1 MSGAILALS
10 FPRYGQPALAF
21 IALVPLLVALR
32 GWGGASDGTPGVSTS
47 RGLQL
52 GLITGFV
59 HFAGTV
65 YWTGATV
72 HMFGG
77 LAMPVAVVVAGLLV
91 LYMALYIGATGAVT
105 ALLIR
110 RWGGRG
116 LLVAPAV
123 WVAFEYARGHVL
135 GGFPWIPLG
144 NATVT
149 ILPVVQLASLVGV
162 YGLSLFVALVNACF
176 ALMLTGE
183 RRVRVA
189 AAAAAVVLLASASAW
204 GGARLSAA
212 QLLSEGQPIRV
223 GVVQANIPQEEKW
236 DASKAN
242 VILQRYL
249 SLTRQLGSRGVE
261 FVMWPESSTP
271 FIFDEDP
278 AGGSAVRRVAQEIGA
293 PLLFGTD
300 EIERERG
307 NHYFNSAYLLDDG
320 GATAAVYRKIH
331 LVPFG
336 EYVPFQQALFFVAP
350 LVEAVSSF
358 SRGTRVTMLPVAGH
372 MVSTAICYEVVYP
385 HLIREGVLEGA
396 ELLTTIT
403 NDAWYGRTSAPYQHF
418 ELASMRAVEQ
428 GRYLARAA
436 NTGISGFV
444 DPYGR
449 VLGRTN
455 LFETATLVGE
465 VRFLQGRT
473 LYARIGDLV
482 AQLSVA
488 LTLLS
493 VGAALWRHRST
504 RVRLPRRVS
513 NNGR

>member
-1 MSGAILALS
+1 MLGS
-10 FPRYGQPALAF
+10 
-21 IALVPLLVALR
+21 R
-32 GWGGASDGTPGVSTS
+32 GTTQSARGVSIS

-52 GLITGFV
+52 GLIAGVV

-72 HMFGG
+72 HTFGG

-91 LYMALYIGATGAVT
+91 LYMALFVGATGASA

-110 RWGGRG
+110 HFGASG
-116 LLVAPAV
+116 LLLAPAA
-123 WVAFEYARGHVL
+123 WVTFEYARGHL
-135 GGFPWIPLG
+135 FGGFPWIPLG
-144 NATVT
+144 NSTVT
-149 ILPVVQLASLVGV
+149 ILPLAQLASLVGV

-183 RRVRVA
+183 LRVRAVA
-189 AAAAAVVLLASASAW
+189 AVTAIALLAGSSAWGSARLASAE
-204 GGARLSAA
+204 
-212 QLLSEGQPIRV
+212 LLTEGKAVRV

-236 DASKAN
+236 DPAKADT
-242 VILQRYL
+242 ILQRYV
-249 SLTRQLGSRGVE
+249 SLTRQLGRQGVDL
-261 FVMWPESSTP
+261 VMWPESSTP

-278 AGGSAVRRVAQEIGA
+278 AGAALVRSLTGEIGA

-300 EIERERG
+300 EIERSRAPR
-307 NHYFNSAYLLDDG
+307 YFNSAYLLDDAG
-320 GATAAVYRKIH
+320 STAAVYRKIH

-372 MVSTAICYEVVYP
+372 MASTAICYEVVYP

-403 NDAWYGRTSAPYQHF
+403 NDAWYGRTSAPFQHF
-418 ELASMRAVEQ
+418 ELASMRAIEQ

-449 VLGRTN
+449 VLGRSN
-455 LFETATLVGE
+455 LFETTAMVGE
-465 VRFLQGRT
+465 VRFLQGHT
-473 LYARIGDLV
+473 VYARIGDLI
-482 AQLSVA
+482 AQLAAA
-488 LTLLS
+488 LTLCS
-493 VGAALWRHRST
+493 IGAALWKRG
-504 RVRLPRRVS
+504 PA
-513 NNGR
+513 